1 MSSTDHK
8 AVFLSYASQ
17 DAEAAKRIA
26 DALRAAGVEVWF
38 DAEGGLEHGDEW
50 DAKIR
55 RQIKECVLFIAV
67 ISANTQAREEGYF
80 RIEWDLAAERAR
92 GIASGVAFILPIVID
107 DTREPEALVPDRF
120 RKVQWTRLPG
130 GTVTPDVKARF
141 LKLWSHRTGV
151 LNHQAERSPGV
162 EPRPEP
168 LARSRA
174 GLYTL
179 AAAAVVAAAV
189 VAAAVGGWF
198 GLKPRSG
205 PPAAAS
211 QVASSPGKLSEA
223 RQLDAQARALIDDDL
238 MAVRENY
245 RLADEFSRRAVAL
258 DATDGEAW
266 ATAARVSALILQ
278 LKYEMTPERKELA
291 KIQVER
297 ANRLAPASIE
307 TGFAQAIYLAVNG
320 DVPQAE
326 QLLRQLIQRAPADKR
341 LWRHLGTILM
351 EAERFDEVL
360 GLFRQ
365 ADGLL
370 DGDPRSETLRGSV
383 LVRVGRYREAEAVL
397 EQVLQQS
404 PTQRAYSR
412 QLTLLGFYRCD
423 LPAASRFLD
432 RIPPGLMQEDAMI
445 NLAAEIWLRLGDGD
459 KALKVLQKSPRDFL
473 EEGFEIRP
481 KGYVAGHA
489 LQLAGR
495 PTAALAE
502 WRQALVVMEK
512 RLAANP
518 NQPLLLYWKGV
529 LQALT
534 GQKAAAIET
543 RKLYRELETKPDA
556 WFDAILLVALGDNEQ
571 AIRGLLEGWPKAN
584 FNLRSDIRGD
594 LMYAPWLAAI
604 RSDPRIQALIAEHT
618 AAIERDRA
626 GPVAAPVVP
635 KVDDKS
641 VAVLAF
647 ANLSDDKSNEYFS
660 DGISEELLNV
670 LARVPGLTVRGR
682 SSGFYFKGKQT
693 RSSEIGQQLAVSY
706 LVQGS
711 VRRAGERVRISAQLI
726 RAATDEVLW
735 SSGALD
741 RELKDIF
748 AVQDEIAR
756 LIVQNLAL
764 KLGDGR
770 AQTKAVD
777 PEAHRLV
784 LEGRHYL
791 ALRGDANFARSDA
804 AFRAAVEAAP
814 DMAEAHAGWAE
825 LAAQRGR
832 YQQMA
837 GLAAPGAQWEEVQAH
852 AARALQLDPA
862 LSEPHAALAVA
873 LVDAS
878 RLGEA
883 DVEMERG
890 IAANPNYGS
899 HYLWRCH
906 LHAARGR
913 LDLALADLQRATD
926 LDPLAFVH
934 LYIRGAYLGYAGRW
948 TEALPLLDR
957 GASLRGEKFLPL
969 EGDRALARFFT
980 GRRDEAMAI
989 ARSILADPEMITLA
1003 WWTIGEALWILRQG
1017 GAEAEAGRQG
1027 EAILAKLAPDN
1038 YLRGYVL
1045 CSLGRFEEGLP
1056 LLRNIPTIARN
1067 RFYFVPI
1074 FDPGRETPAF
1084 KRLISEMKVETE
1096 YTLARATL
1104 ARLKSTPA
1112 HE

>member
-107 DTREPEALVPDRF
+107 DTREPDALVPDRF

-130 GTVTPDVKARF
+130 GTVPPDVKARF

-151 LNHQAERSPGV
+151 LNHQAERSPGA

-168 LARSRA
+168 SARSRA
-174 GLYTL
+174 GLYAL
-179 AAAAVVAAAV
+179 AAAAV

-198 GLKPRSG
+198 LLKPRAGS
-205 PPAAAS
+205 AAAAGP
-211 QVASSPGKLSEA
+211 VASSPGKLSEA

-245 RLADEFSRRAVAL
+245 RLADEFSRRAVTL

-320 DVPQAE
+320 DVSQAE
-326 QLLRQLIQRAPADKR
+326 QMLRQLIQRAPADKR

-365 ADGLL
+365 AGGLL
-370 DGDPRSETLRGSV
+370 DRDPRSETLRGSV

-518 NQPLLLYWKGV
+518 NQPLLLYWHAL

-571 AIRGLLEGWPKAN
+571 AIHGLLEGWPKAN

-618 AAIERDRA
+618 AAIERDRT
-626 GPVAAPVVP
+626 GPAAASVTP

-647 ANLSDDKSNEYFS
+647 ANLSSDKEQEYFS
-660 DGISEELLNV
+660 DGISEEVLNV
-670 LARVPGLTVRGR
+670 LAKVPGLKVSART
-682 SSGFYFKGKQT
+682 SAFYFKGKQVPMA
-693 RSSEIGQQLAVSY
+693 EIAQQLGVAYV
-706 LVQGS
+706 VEGS
-711 VRRAGERVRISAQLI
+711 VQRAGDRVKITAQLI
-726 RAATDEVLW
+726 KAADGFHVW
-735 SSGALD
+735 SDSFTRD
-741 RELKDIF
+741 MRDIF
-748 AVQDEIAR
+748 AVQDEIAAKIATS
-756 LIVQNLAL
+756 LTD
-764 KLGDGR
+764 KLGMSLPVS
-770 AQTKAVD
+770 AKTT
-777 PEAHRLV
+777 PEA
-784 LEGRHYL
+784 
-791 ALRGDANFARSDA
+791 
-804 AFRAAVEAAP
+804 
-814 DMAEAHAGWAE
+814 
-825 LAAQRGR
+825 
-832 YQQMA
+832 
-837 GLAAPGAQWEEVQAH
+837 
-852 AARALQLDPA
+852 
-862 LSEPHAALAVA
+862 
-873 LVDAS
+873 
-878 RLGEA
+878 
-883 DVEMERG
+883 
-890 IAANPNYGS
+890 
-899 HYLWRCH
+899 
-906 LHAARGR
+906 
-913 LDLALADLQRATD
+913 
-926 LDPLAFVH
+926 
-934 LYIRGAYLGYAGRW
+934 
-948 TEALPLLDR
+948 
-957 GASLRGEKFLPL
+957 
-969 EGDRALARFFT
+969 
-980 GRRDEAMAI
+980 
-989 ARSILADPEMITLA
+989 
-1003 WWTIGEALWILRQG
+1003 
-1017 GAEAEAGRQG
+1017 
-1027 EAILAKLAPDN
+1027 
-1038 YLRGYVL
+1038 
-1045 CSLGRFEEGLP
+1045 
-1056 LLRNIPTIARN
+1056 
-1067 RFYFVPI
+1067 
-1074 FDPGRETPAF
+1074 
-1084 KRLISEMKVETE
+1084 
-1096 YTLARATL
+1096 YTLYLQARATL
-1104 ARLKSTPA
+1104 AKRGVPNLREAVRMFDRVIALDPDYLPARSGLAISLSLIPAWSRSLALGESLDLINRAKSEARLVIERQPGNAEAWSALGYILSIYDWRWEDAAEAIARSLALAPNDAEILNFAGDFYRMTVANPQVVEAEKRAVELNPLQSVNHTDLSLCYITLGQYELAVEPGRRGISIAPELIENYEYLLRPLGLLRRFDEMRAVLAEARRVAPENSALFANMEILAALYEGRNTEALRLLDKFQPHVEQGGYSPA
-1112 HE
+1112 EYGWHYLRLGQPEKALPWLLRGAKGHDASLIDSAIVDLGRVAADPVARVVLEEPGLKELMELRARNLRAVQVRK